1 MLICVSAEFK
11 ALMSLSSSSASS
23 PGAVLSRSN
32 SVSSELSGGY
42 AEEETVLSYQDRK
55 ERAACLWKR
64 HDKRKN
70 VVFGD
75 VVVARVFW
83 KKSCCARTRNNC
95 FYCLSRVGKCWNHQ
109 VEVSKE
115 ELELLLKSQ
124 DPILI
129 P

>member
-1 MLICVSAEFK
+1 MLVCVFSEFR
-11 ALMSLSSSSASS
+11 ALMSLSSSSTSS
-23 PGAVLSRSN
+23 PGALLSRSN
-32 SVSSELSGGY
+32 SVGSELSGGY
-42 AEEETVLSYQDRK
+42 AEEEAVLSYQSRK

-70 VVFGD
+70 VVSGD

-83 KKSCCARTRNNC
+83 KKSCCSRTRNNC
-95 FYCLSRVGKCWNHQ
+95 FYCLSKGRCWNHQ

-115 ELELLLKSQ
+115 DLELLFKSQ
-124 DPILI
+124 DPVLI